1 MIDQFCLYVFRSD
14 FTDKQEHIRVKYYVS
29 QCFVFY
35 TDIFFYLC
43 SFWGKFGQRSN
54 LTQTKY
60 ITEPVEYFDMMTS
73 DSQIV
78 KNVRFVSNEMV
89 HMDWIYL
96 EDFVE
101 VSGRTNVVVA
111 AYTTAQARLKLYEY
125 LKNLEERALYCD
137 TDSVIFISKSG
148 EWEPKRGDYLGE
160 MTDELLD
167 KNGENSIRT
176 FIGAGPKNYAF
187 KLARPDKKGYSTKCV
202 VKGISLNYKNAL
214 DINFDTVKDMVIG
227 YKTKSVTIQNN
238 KILRDKNTNT
248 ILTTNEKKG
257 L

>member
-1 MIDQFCLYVFRSD
+1 M
-14 FTDKQEHIRVKYYVS
+14 
-29 QCFVFY
+29 
-35 TDIFFYLC
+35 
-43 SFWGKFGQRSN
+43 
-54 LTQTKY
+54 
-60 ITEPVEYFDMMTS
+60 
-73 DSQIV
+73 
-78 KNVRFVSNEMV
+78 
-89 HMDWIYL
+89 
-96 EDFVE
+96 
-101 VSGRTNVVVA
+101 
-111 AYTTAQARLKLYEY
+111 
-125 LKNLEERALYCD
+125 YCD

-160 MTDELLD
+160 MSDELLD

-187 KLARPDKKGYSTKCV
+187 KLAHPDKKGYSTKCV

>member
-1 MIDQFCLYVFRSD
+1 
-14 FTDKQEHIRVKYYVS
+14 
-29 QCFVFY
+29 
-35 TDIFFYLC
+35 
-43 SFWGKFGQRSN
+43 
-54 LTQTKY
+54 
-60 ITEPVEYFDMMTS
+60 MMTS
-73 DSQIV
+73 DSQII
-78 KNVRFVSNEMV
+78 KNVRFVSKEMV

-96 EDFVE
+96 DYLVE
-101 VSGRTNVVVA
+101 VSGRANVVVA

-125 LKNLEERALYCD
+125 LKNLNTRALYCD
-137 TDSVIFISKSG
+137 TDSVIFISKPG

-214 DINFDTVKDMVIG
+214 DINFDTVKDMITGQKV
-227 YKTKSVTIQNN
+227 KSITIEND
-238 KILRDKNTNT
+238 KIVRDKNTST
-248 ILTTNEKKG
+248 ILTTNEKKDYRIVFDKRVIRENYKTEPYG
-257 L
+257 M